1 MTENSKYNLLI
12 IVAYLKKICFL
23 FYVFHKHSVDTQIMF
38 FFFFFTITALTARAS
53 SARRVVLMQQTYL
66 RFTNMMQFF
75 KFTNFALNSR
85 R

>member
-38 FFFFFTITALTARAS
+38 FFFFFYYNGSDCQGKQCTKSRPDAAN
-53 SARRVVLMQQTYL
+53 VLEVYQYDAV
-66 RFTNMMQFF
+66 F
-75 KFTNFALNSR
+75 
-85 R
+85 